1 VFFNNNPSVNKIR
14 YYFSFVMVAVYLT
27 LGFVFLFT
35 DIAIDTFPMYRK
47 PIGITM
53 IVYAVIRTYLTIRKN
68 KANS

>member
-1 VFFNNNPSVNKIR
+1 
-14 YYFSFVMVAVYLT
+14 MVAVYLT